1 MWIWCISMWLQSVHQ
16 GHEVMWA
23 VEWFLCPLHC
33 DIWLSSSAEMGLI
46 EAIQCEN
53 QGQERERNI
62 RTHIIE
68 KKPLSAH
75 SMLQSENHWH
85 MREKKKKWEW
95 ECAREIFC
103 CSKPLSTV
111 EKCDWLHIHSAGAL
125 PQWSTSVCSLNSAE
139 LIRIYLTSV
148 GRHLH
153 SLQNGTN
160 NSRAQA
166 AVHTAGIFKRGK
178 KRCRY
183 STQGMVR

>member
-1 MWIWCISMWLQSVHQ
+1 MHFYVITICSPRTRGNVGGGMVSVSTALWYLTEFKCWNGFDWGYSMWKS
-16 GHEVMWA
+16 
-23 VEWFLCPLHC
+23 
-33 DIWLSSSAEMGLI
+33 
-46 EAIQCEN
+46 
-53 QGQERERNI
+53 
-62 RTHIIE
+62 RTRKRKKHSHTHYR
-68 KKPLSAH
+68 KKPPLCSLHAAEWKP
-75 SMLQSENHWH
+75 LTYEG
-85 MREKKKKWEW
+85 EEKKWEW